1 MIRLIDNSGK
11 TNNKI
16 FQSKKMGL
24 LVLCIFL
31 MLFSTTLKGGISGKL
46 AGQVLDQQN
55 QPLPGAN
62 VIISGT
68 SLGAATDAE
77 GYYRILNIPP
87 GTYSVNI
94 TFIGYKKVVV
104 EKVLITSDN
113 TTTVNISLEEAA
125 LEADAVVIVA
135 ERPIVETNLTS
146 SKATVTN
153 EDIESLPVQEL
164 QDIVNLQAGV
174 VDGHFRGGRI
184 GEVQYQINGVSVN
197 NSFNNSSSLRIDR
210 SLLQEV
216 QVISGT
222 FDAEYGQ
229 AMSGVVNAVLKN
241 GTENFKWN
249 AEFFLS
255 DYVFSNNK
263 RIVED
268 EFKPLTQQNYQISFS
283 GPIGIPNT
291 RYIFSGR
298 HFSSDGYVTAVRRF
312 NPTDRADF
320 ENKIFSPTGD
330 SLEMPLN
337 YSEEWSGLAKITN
350 RSLENIE
357 LSYQAIANKI
367 ESKRYAFSFRY
378 NPDGAPIQRQTS
390 LVHGLD
396 ITHTLSKNTF
406 YTLSLRNNYFD
417 YSDYVYE
424 DFNDPRYDAAGPP
437 RSDIAYEIGANVQ
450 GVGLGRYIQKTDAR
464 VLKAALTSQV
474 SRAHQVKFGIELQQS
489 DITFGTPDGYLVNSG
504 GNTIIRHENEPPD
517 YPAASEYDP
526 ISLATYGQDQIEW
539 KDLVVRAGARLEYF
553 DARSTIPSDLQ
564 NPANAISGAP
574 ESRPQ
579 STTNK
584 TSLAPRLGIS
594 HPISASAA
602 VFFAYG
608 HFYQMPALGQ
618 IFSNA
623 NYDVLDELQAG
634 GITYGVLGN
643 PDIKPERTIQYEFGY
658 KHALTDF
665 LGLDFSIFYKDI
677 RDLLGV
683 EFVSTYAAAEYARF
697 TNVDFGNV
705 TGFTI
710 AFDQRRIGLFSSTLD
725 YTWQRA
731 QGNSSD
737 PRETATRAE
746 AGEDP
751 RPEQIPL
758 NWDQR
763 HTLNATMA
771 IQQPKNFSISAIF
784 RFAGGQPYTPEL
796 GSGFGAGLERNSG
809 NKPSSLLIDLRAEK
823 FLNIAGIK
831 TSLFVRTYNLLD
843 TRFVNGFVFTDT
855 GSPDYSLTPIADEG
869 TLINPGRYYAP
880 RRIEVGI
887 TLNSGL

>member
-1 MIRLIDNSGK
+1 MNIHLLL
-11 TNNKI
+11 
-16 FQSKKMGL
+16 FALL
-24 LVLCIFL
+24 LVVPMTLQGG
-31 MLFSTTLKGGISGKL
+31 TTGKL
-46 AGQVLDQQN
+46 AGQVVDDNQ
-55 QPLPGAN
+55 QPLPGSN
-62 VIISGT
+62 VVIAGT
-68 SLGAATDAE
+68 SLGGATDAE

-87 GTYSVNI
+87 GTYTVNYS
-94 TFIGYKKVVV
+94 FIGYKTVVV
-104 EKVLITSDN
+104 EKVLIVSDN
-113 TTTVNISLEEAA
+113 TTTQNVQLVESA

-135 ERPIVETNLTS
+135 DRPIVETNLTS

-153 EDIESLPVQEL
+153 EDIENLPVQEL

-174 VDGHFRGGRI
+174 VDGHFRGGRT
-184 GEVQYQINGVSVN
+184 GEVQYQINGVTVN
-197 NSFNNSSSLRIDR
+197 NSFDNSSSLRIDR

-229 AMSGVVNAVLKN
+229 AMSGVVNAVLKS
-241 GTENFKWN
+241 GTEKLQWN
-249 AEFFLS
+249 AEAFIS
-255 DYVFSNNK
+255 DYVFSNSK
-263 RIVED
+263 RVVED
-268 EFKPLTQQNYQISFS
+268 EFKPLSQQNYQISLS
-283 GPIGIPNT
+283 GPTGLPDT
-291 RYIFSGR
+291 RFIFSGR
-298 HFSSDGYVTAVRRF
+298 RFIDDGYVTAVRRF
-312 NPTDRADF
+312 VPTDRADF
-320 ENKIFSPTGD
+320 EAKVFSPTGD
-330 SLEMPLN
+330 NEEMPLS
-337 YSEEWSGLAKITN
+337 YTHEWSGLAKISN
-350 RSLENIE
+350 RSFENLE
-357 LSYQAIANKI
+357 LSYQAIANNI
-367 ESKRYAFSFRY
+367 TSKRYSFAFRF
-378 NPDGAPIQRQTS
+378 NPDGAPIQRNVS
-390 LVHGLD
+390 VVHGLD
-396 ITHTLSKNTF
+396 ITHTLTKNTF
-406 YTLSLRNNYFD
+406 YSLSLRHNYFD

-437 RSDIAYEIGANVQ
+437 IGDIVYEIGANVQ
-450 GVGLGRYIQKTDAR
+450 GVDLTRYIQKTNAR
-464 VLKAALTSQV
+464 VLKASLTSQV
-474 SRAHQVKFGIELQQS
+474 NREHQIKFGVELQDS
-489 DITFGTPDGYLVNSG
+489 DITFGTPDGYIVGTG
-504 GNTIIRHENEPPD
+504 GTSIIRHENEPPD
-517 YPAASEYDP
+517 YSPASEYQP
-526 ISLATYGQDQIEW
+526 NTFAAYGQDQIEW

-553 DARSTIPSDLQ
+553 DARATIPSDLQ

-574 ESRPQ
+574 ESHPQ
-579 STTNK
+579 GTTKK
-584 TSLAPRLGIS
+584 TSIAPRLGVS
-594 HPISASAA
+594 HPISSTAA

-623 NYDVLDELQAG
+623 NYAVLDELQEG
-634 GITYGVLGN
+634 GISYGVLGN

-710 AFDQRRIGLFSSTLD
+710 AFDQRRVGLFSSTLD

-737 PRETATRAE
+737 PRETATRAS

-758 NWDQR
+758 SWDQR

-771 IQQPKNFSISAIF
+771 IQEPDNFSLSAVF
-784 RFAGGQPYTPEL
+784 RYAGGQPYTPQL

-809 NKPSSLLIDLRAEK
+809 KKASSLLIDLRAEK
-823 FLNIAGIK
+823 YLKIAGLN

-843 TRFVNGFVFTDT
+843 TRFVNGFVFSDT
-855 GSPDYSLTPIADEG
+855 GSPDYTLTPNASLA
-869 TLINPGRYYAP
+869 TLANPGRYYSP
-880 RRIEVGI
+880 RRIEVGF